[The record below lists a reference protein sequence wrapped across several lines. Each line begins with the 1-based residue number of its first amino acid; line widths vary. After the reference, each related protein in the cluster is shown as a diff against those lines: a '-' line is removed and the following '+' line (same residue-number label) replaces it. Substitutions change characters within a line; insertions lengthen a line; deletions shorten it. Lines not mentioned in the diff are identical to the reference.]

1 MRNKTISQAI
11 QDAKAKKAEMA
22 VENKFIKA
30 NNYYLHNF
38 NMDAE
43 HGKNSMLR
51 FKLGVILKEKKQL
64 KERMMEKLKMNDQLS
79 SQYFIQMRINKK
91 SVSSPIKK
99 LNSYGASK
107 VVPKAL
113 TRPPSVSNSVPS
125 NKIGMNACS
134 HI

>member
-1 MRNKTISQAI
+1 MVI
-11 QDAKAKKAEMA
+11 
-22 VENKFIKA
+22 ENKFIKA

-38 NMDAE
+38 NMDTE

-64 KERMMEKLKMNDQLS
+64 KERMMEKLRVNNQLS
-79 SQYFIQMRINKK
+79 SKYFAQTRMNKK

-107 VVPKAL
+107 VIPKAL
-113 TRPPSVSNSVPS
+113 TRPPSVKNSVSS
-125 NKIGMNACS
+125 NKIGKNIYS